1 MYICSRCKKGVQ
13 VGMNVSHSHIRT
25 KKRSLPNLHVFK
37 LTKAGRTASA
47 YFCTKCL
54 RIVKK
59 EMQIKSVV
67 KNQTEVKESKEDVV
81 KLPI

>member
-54 RIVKK
+54 RVVKN
-59 EMQIKSVV
+59 EMQVKGAT
-67 KNQTEVKESKEDVV
+67 KNQTEVKESTEDLAQ
-81 KLPI
+81 LPI

>member
-37 LTKAGRTASA
+37 LTKEGRTASA

-54 RIVKK
+54 RVVKK
-59 EMQIKSVV
+59 EMQAKSVV
-67 KNQTEVKESKEDVV
+67 KNQIEVKESTEDLAQ
-81 KLPI
+81 LPI

>member
-54 RIVKK
+54 RVVKK
-59 EMQIKSVV
+59 EMQAKGAT
-67 KNQTEVKESKEDVV
+67 KNQTEVKESAGDLAQ
-81 KLPI
+81 LPI

>member
-1 MYICSRCKKGVQ
+1 MRACDQCGKGIQ

-54 RIVKK
+54 RVVKN
-59 EMQIKSVV
+59 EMQVKGAT
-67 KNQTEVKESKEDVV
+67 KNQTEVKESAGDLAQ
-81 KLPI
+81 LPI